1 MFEGSF
7 VKDAAGREIDLWD
20 YQVAD
25 DIQILEQIFKEFVSA
40 ETIVTHYGRIL
51 NQAGTVCEEYNFGV
65 PALMRFKLP
74 VGSTAFTLEFSGGNV
89 TQDISEALPTPL
101 DAPLI
106 TESEQWKDVVDFV

>member
-1 MFEGSF
+1 
-7 VKDAAGREIDLWD
+7 
-20 YQVAD
+20 
-25 DIQILEQIFKEFVSA
+25 
-40 ETIVTHYGRIL
+40 
-51 NQAGTVCEEYNFGV
+51 
-65 PALMRFKLP
+65 MRFKLP